1 VAALAC
7 LRVVVEPEHTGL
19 SPAVLGAVVLKFA
32 SAYLDSRWRWP
43 RLFSPLTNYS
53 FLLTDPR
60 ADDMDVQELGRM
72 SDELQT
78 KLFGTAASGEVT
90 LLLFEGP
97 VEAVSAFAALEN
109 AVAVRALNEPA
120 LLPAGGRLSQI
131 LGSDAVSETEREANV
146 RSGPSGPPRQ
156 ADVDEDG
163 RPPERLHGV
172 YFIPQGV
179 FIGDVIALSHG
190 RAYSTIAEGPDRVPP
205 DRERF
210 DADCVAAAQR
220 LLADP
225 RVTGA
230 LYIPISYD
238 RIVRPSVLAAYE
250 DLLSA
255 LPEDRKPQLTAAIY
269 DVPRDPGFGALTQ
282 LKATL
287 GKYFSTMTLRIED
300 PDFEIEKLATRAVMG
315 VSLALPTREP
325 RVRMSM
331 LRQFASHRRH
341 YNRKQIRVSVA
352 NVRTAK
358 ELEACA
364 ALGIPL
370 VCGPAVSGMR
380 AEPFGGLRI
389 PIPALPAGEVQSS
402 RERVASRA

>member
-1 VAALAC
+1 
-7 LRVVVEPEHTGL
+7 
-19 SPAVLGAVVLKFA
+19 
-32 SAYLDSRWRWP
+32 
-43 RLFSPLTNYS
+43 
-53 FLLTDPR
+53 
-60 ADDMDVQELGRM
+60 M

-78 KLFGTAASGEVT
+78 KLFGTAAAGEVT

-109 AVAVRALNEPA
+109 AVAIRALNEPA
-120 LLPAGGRLSQI
+120 LLPAEGRLSQI
-131 LGSDAVSETEREANV
+131 LGSDAVSEAEKDANV

-156 ADVDEDG
+156 ADVGGDG
-163 RPPERLHGV
+163 PTPERLHGV

-179 FIGDVIALSHG
+179 FIGDVIALNHG

-210 DADCVAAAQR
+210 DGDCMAAAGR

-230 LYIPISYD
+230 LYVPISYD
-238 RIVRPSVLAAYE
+238 RIVRPSVLASYE

-255 LPEDRKPQLTAAIY
+255 LPEDRKPQLTAAVY

-287 GKYFSTMTLRIED
+287 GKYFSTITLRTED
-300 PDFEIEKLATRAVMG
+300 PAFEIEKLATRAVTG
-315 VSLALPTREP
+315 VSLALPPREP

-352 NVRTAK
+352 NVRTAG
-358 ELEACA
+358 ELEACV

-370 VCGPAVSGMR
+370 VCGPAISAMR
-380 AEPFGGLRI
+380 AEPFAGLRI
-389 PIPALPAGEVQSS
+389 AIPALPAGEVQAS
-402 RERVASRA
+402 RERAASPA

>member
-1 VAALAC
+1 MAALAC
-7 LRVVVEPEHTGL
+7 LRVVVEPQRTGL
-19 SPAVLGAVVLKFA
+19 VPAALGPVVLKFA
-32 SAYLDSRWRWP
+32 SAYLETRWLWP
-43 RLFSPLTNYS
+43 RLFSPLTHYS

-60 ADDMDVQELGRM
+60 ADDLDAQELSRM
-72 SDELQT
+72 SEELQI
-78 KLFGTAASGEVT
+78 KLFGTTASGEVT

-97 VEAVSAFAALEN
+97 LEAVSAFAALEN
-109 AVAVRALNEPA
+109 SVAVRALNEPG

-131 LGSDAVSETEREANV
+131 LGSDPASETEREADV
-146 RSGPSGPPRQ
+146 RSGQSGPPRQ
-156 ADVDEDG
+156 ADADQDG
-163 RPPERLHGV
+163 PAPERLQGV

-210 DADCVAAAQR
+210 DAECVAGAQR
-220 LLADP
+220 LLADS
-225 RVTGA
+225 RITGM
-230 LYIPISYD
+230 LYLPISYD
-238 RIVRPSVLAAYE
+238 RIVRPSVLAIYE
-250 DLLSA
+250 ELLSA
-255 LPEDRKPQLTAAIY
+255 LPEDRKPQLTAAVY
-269 DVPRDPGFGALTQ
+269 DVPRDPAFGALTQ

-287 GKYFSTMTLRIED
+287 GRYFSTITLRTED
-300 PDFEIEKLATRAVMG
+300 PAFEIEKLATRAVTG
-315 VSLALPTREP
+315 VSLALPPREP

-370 VCGPAVSGMR
+370 VCGPAISGLR

-389 PIPALPAGEVQSS
+389 PIPALPAGDAESS
-402 RERVASRA
+402 RESVVSRA

>member
-1 VAALAC
+1 
-7 LRVVVEPEHTGL
+7 
-19 SPAVLGAVVLKFA
+19 
-32 SAYLDSRWRWP
+32 
-43 RLFSPLTNYS
+43 
-53 FLLTDPR
+53 
-60 ADDMDVQELGRM
+60 M
-72 SDELQT
+72 SDELQI

-97 VEAVSAFAALEN
+97 AEAVSAFAALEN
-109 AVAVRALNEPA
+109 SVTVRALNEPA
-120 LLPAGGRLSQI
+120 LLPPGGRLSQI
-131 LGSDAVSETEREANV
+131 LGSDRVSETEREANV
-146 RSGPSGPPRQ
+146 CSGQSGPPRQ

-163 RPPERLHGV
+163 CTPERLHGV

-179 FIGDVIALSHG
+179 FIGDVIALNHG
-190 RAYSTIAEGPDRVPP
+190 RAYATIAEGPDRVPP

-230 LYIPISYD
+230 LYVPISYD
-238 RIVRPSVLAAYE
+238 RIVRPSVLASYE
-250 DLLSA
+250 KLLSA
-255 LPEDRKPQLTAAIY
+255 LPEDRKPQLTAAVY

-282 LKATL
+282 VKATL
-287 GKYFSTMTLRIED
+287 GKYFSTITLRTED
-300 PDFEIEKLATRAVMG
+300 PAFEIEKLATRAVTG
-315 VSLALPTREP
+315 VSLALPNREP

-370 VCGPAVSGMR
+370 VCGPAISGMR
-380 AEPFGGLRI
+380 AEPSGGLRI
-389 PIPALPAGEVQSS
+389 AISALPVGDVQSS
-402 RERVASRA
+402 REEVASRA

>member
-1 VAALAC
+1 MAALAC

-32 SAYLDSRWRWP
+32 SAYLDSRWRSP

-53 FLLTDPR
+53 FLLSDPR
-60 ADDMDVQELGRM
+60 ADEMDVQELGRM

-97 VEAVSAFAALEN
+97 AEALSAFAGLEN
-109 AVAVRALNEPA
+109 SVAVRALNEPA
-120 LLPAGGRLSQI
+120 LLPLGGRLSQI
-131 LGSDAVSETEREANV
+131 LGSDPVSETERETNV
-146 RSGPSGPPRQ
+146 RSRQ
-156 ADVDEDG
+156 SAPQRSTDADEDG
-163 RPPERLHGV
+163 HSPERLHGV
-172 YFIPQGV
+172 YFIPQSV

-210 DADCVAAAQR
+210 DAGCVAAAQR

-225 RVTGA
+225 RVTAA

-238 RIVRPSVLAAYE
+238 RIVRPSVLATYE

-255 LPEDRKPQLTAAIY
+255 LPEDRKPQLTAALY
-269 DVPRDPGFGALTQ
+269 DVPRDPGFGTLTQ

-287 GKYFSTMTLRIED
+287 GKYFSTITLRIED

-315 VSLALPTREP
+315 VSLALPAREP

-370 VCGPAVSGMR
+370 VCGPAISALGSKPLAGVRR
-380 AEPFGGLRI
+380 APHE
-389 PIPALPAGEVQSS
+389 LPAGDGQSW
-402 RERVASRA
+402 ERVASPA